1 MFGQGKKTYPLFT
14 EERGTNMQRL
24 NPSLSKE
31 IKTSL
36 GPEREVLIAQK
47 GKEIEKLQQSIQ
59 DDRDIADDE
68 NENPAIR
75 EQARERIAENK
86 AQIDALEN
94 ERERL
99 EERLSLC
106 ERVRNIFKKYGFTVS
121 AVVLAVGTMIGVIMS
136 TLTKDLKT
144 VAKGVGNGLKTLGK
158 KIAAILPGL
167 IGSIVSFVFRA
178 AGSVISFLGQNAWVV
193 IIGKPSDLYDK
204 NNVDWAPTVNMGHSN
219 IKDPA
224 AAASRGSRAE
234 KRAKISIQPVKN
246 KRAKKKS
253 EVTTESTDTSS
264 ASSHDFDNYFHDIPL
279 QEYVSQDSD
288 LDKGCQFH
296 VATLEA
302 SVQTTETI
310 IDLHNKDEYTR
321 NLQCELSELKQ
332 KLLDAQLN
340 METFQNNNEKTQFY
354 TGLPNFFMLIQVYH
368 LVLPYIK
375 STSTNALTPFQELLL
390 VLIRV
395 RLNVPLQDLAY
406 RFQIASSTAGRIFD
420 RWSEVLSDRLGF
432 LIHWPDRDQLRATM
446 PSVFQK
452 NFGNKVSVIID
463 CFEVFIERPSSLIA
477 RAMTWSN
484 YKHHNTVKFLIGITT
499 QGSISFI
506 SKAWGGRVS
515 DKYLTENCGIL
526 RKLLPGD
533 IVLADRGFDIADS
546 VALQQAKL
554 HIPAFTRGKK
564 QLSAIEVETT
574 RKIANVRIHVERVI
588 GLARRKYTILQS
600 ILPITLLKAKSGKQ
614 ASIDRIAKLCCALT
628 NLSDSIVPFE

>member
-1 MFGQGKKTYPLFT
+1 M
-14 EERGTNMQRL
+14 
-24 NPSLSKE
+24 
-31 IKTSL
+31 
-36 GPEREVLIAQK
+36 
-47 GKEIEKLQQSIQ
+47 
-59 DDRDIADDE
+59 
-68 NENPAIR
+68 
-75 EQARERIAENK
+75 
-86 AQIDALEN
+86 
-94 ERERL
+94 
-99 EERLSLC
+99 
-106 ERVRNIFKKYGFTVS
+106 
-121 AVVLAVGTMIGVIMS
+121 
-136 TLTKDLKT
+136 
-144 VAKGVGNGLKTLGK
+144 
-158 KIAAILPGL
+158 
-167 IGSIVSFVFRA
+167 
-178 AGSVISFLGQNAWVV
+178 
-193 IIGKPSDLYDK
+193 
-204 NNVDWAPTVNMGHSN
+204 
-219 IKDPA
+219 
-224 AAASRGSRAE
+224 
-234 KRAKISIQPVKN
+234 
-246 KRAKKKS
+246 
-253 EVTTESTDTSS
+253 
-264 ASSHDFDNYFHDIPL
+264 
-279 QEYVSQDSD
+279 
-288 LDKGCQFH
+288 
-296 VATLEA
+296 
-302 SVQTTETI
+302 QTTETI

-390 VLIRV
+390 VHIRV

-484 YKHHNTVKFLIGITT
+484 YKHHNTVKFLIGITP

-515 DKYLTENCGIL
+515 DNYLTENCGIL

>member
-1 MFGQGKKTYPLFT
+1 MPTLCAVVGCGHNNV
-14 EERGTNMQRL
+14 RD
-24 NPSLSKE
+24 
-31 IKTSL
+31 
-36 GPEREVLIAQK
+36 K
-47 GKEIEKLQQSIQ
+47 GKYSFF
-59 DDRDIADDE
+59 
-68 NENPAIR
+68 
-75 EQARERIAENK
+75 RIPKIISHNGE
-86 AQIDALEN
+86 ET
-94 ERERL
+94 
-99 EERLSLC
+99 ERLST
-106 ERVRNIFKKYGFTVS
+106 ERRKRWFKNIHRS
-121 AVVLAVGTMIGVIMS
+121 D
-136 TLTKDLKT
+136 KDLT
-144 VAKGVGNGLKTLGK
+144 EK
-158 KIAAILPGL
+158 KAETTRVCSAHF
-167 IGSIVSFVFRA
+167 VS
-178 AGSVISFLGQNAWVV
+178 
-193 IIGKPSDLYDK
+193 GKPSDLYDK